1 MPLNFWWLQ
10 VAAAAGTGKAV
21 AGKAAAA
28 VPAEFY
34 ITLNFWWFQA
44 IPFQSRLGLVAAQT
58 TMGKTVSLEPFW
70 PWAVGQVAAVP
81 TA

>member
-10 VAAAAGTGKAV
+10 AAAAAGTVKAV
-21 AGKAAAA
+21 AGKAVA
-28 VPAEFY
+28 VAPVEFY
-34 ITLNFWWFQA
+34 IMLNFWWFQA
-44 IPFQSRLGLVAAQT
+44 IPFQSRLGPEAAQT
-58 TMGKTVSLEPFW
+58 TMGKTVSLEPSW